1 MKLNRILVTMAAA
14 AATCVAASQAMAQ
27 GGGIG
32 GYGGGGGGGGGFGG
46 GGGGGGGFGRQ
57 RGGGNFDPQQMMQ
70 DAMAALRDMMSVTN
84 DDEWRVIQDRVQ
96 KVVDASQALPNQQF
110 NLFRLARGG
119 GGGGRQRNNGGG
131 PGGQGGPGGNR
142 RGGGMFGG
150 TPMPEA
156 EALNTA
162 IENNAP
168 EGQIADAMQKYR
180 AARQAKEQTLAKAQ
194 ADLKDVL
201 TPKQEAIAV
210 NLGLVK

>member
-14 AATCVAASQAMAQ
+14 AATCIAASQAMAQ
-27 GGGIG
+27 GGGF
-32 GYGGGGGGGGGFGG
+32 GGGGGGGGY
-46 GGGGGGGFGRQ
+46 GGGGGGFGRQ
-57 RGGGNFDPQQMMQ
+57 RGGGNFDPQQMLQ

-96 KVVDASQALPNQQF
+96 KVIDASQAVPNQQF

-119 GGGGRQRNNGGG
+119 GGRTRNGGG
-131 PGGQGGPGGNR
+131 QGGQGGPGGNR
-142 RGGGMFGG
+142 RGGGLFGG

-156 EALNTA
+156 EALSNA
-162 IENNAP
+162 IDNNAP
-168 EGQIADAMQKYR
+168 EGQLVDAMKRFR
-180 AARQAKEQTLAKAQ
+180 AARQAKEEALSKAQ